1 MLVLIVVFISAS
13 AGIAAASIARRWP
26 AADPSAAAARA
37 IARGT
42 AHHGRVAR
50 FLRPRM
56 DPAAASGLALTFTL
70 AFVVAA
76 GTVVGIL
83 AYLLRTDPGLAAA
96 DLRVAL
102 WGAGHATSFS
112 TSVFR
117 AVTQLGA
124 TLTVV
129 AVGSVVGGAAAL
141 RSRRAA
147 PVFFIA
153 LVLAGNSAIV
163 NIIKVLVDRARPNVS
178 VLTGFTG
185 RSFPSGHSAAAAACY
200 GAVALVMS
208 MRWSPPRRAI
218 AFGGAAAIAVNVA
231 CSRVFLGVHW
241 LSDVIAGLAIGWA
254 WLAACSMAFGGRW
267 LEFGAPADAA
277 LTRALASEAAPARQ
291 SARGSERR

>member
-218 AFGGAAAIAVNVA
+218 AFGGAAAIAVDVA
-231 CSRVFLGVHW
+231 CSRGICWFIGSPTSITPLLGWVGREAYG
-241 LSDVIAGLAIGWA
+241 VIL
-254 WLAACSMAFGGRW
+254 AFGGRW
-267 LEFGAPADAA
+267 LRVRRSSRR
-277 LTRALASEAAPARQ
+277 RAHPRACV
-291 SARGSERR
+291 RGSSGSSVGARL